1 MTHDAARKE
10 RRAFRGSF
18 SAIVHPR
25 ISFHAFR
32 LSVPLAAALVAAV
45 AAGPCAWAQHYPA
58 KPIRYII
65 AFPPGGS
72 NDILARI
79 IGARMTELMGPT
91 VLIDN
96 RPGGGGNIGVEAI
109 ARAAADGYTI
119 GNISATHTINATLYP
134 KLGYD
139 ILKDFTPITR
149 VAEIPILLA
158 AHPVVPIRGPKELIA
173 LTQKR
178 RLTYGSSGIGTPGHL
193 AAEMLRAYGARDLQ
207 HVPYKGGSPAAID
220 LISGHIE
227 LLFNNMP
234 ELVPFVKAGK
244 MRAIAVTSVKRDPV
258 LPDTVSMIEA
268 GFAGFDLGN
277 WVAIVGPA
285 GMPRDAVARLNA
297 EIGKIL
303 REPATRDKIAA
314 QGFNIVTG
322 TPDETGA
329 YIRAEYE
336 KWGKLVRLSGAKVE

>member
-1 MTHDAARKE
+1 MFKDRMHASALAALI
-10 RRAFRGSF
+10 A
-18 SAIVHPR
+18 
-25 ISFHAFR
+25 
-32 LSVPLAAALVAAV
+32 LSGVAPLAL
-45 AAGPCAWAQHYPA
+45 AQSYPV

-79 IGARMTELMGPT
+79 IGARMTELIGQT
-91 VLIDN
+91 VIIDN

-109 ARAAADGYTI
+109 ARAPADGYTI

-149 VAEIPILLA
+149 VAEIPVLIA
-158 AHPVVPIRGPKELIA
+158 AHPVVPIRGPKDLIA
-173 LTQKR
+173 LSQKR
-178 RLTYGSSGIGTPGHL
+178 KLTYGSSGIGTPGHL
-193 AAEMLRAYGARDLQ
+193 AAEMLRAYGAKDLQ

-220 LISGHIE
+220 LIAGNIE

-234 ELVPFVKAGK
+234 DLMPFVKAGK
-244 MRAIAVTSVKRDPV
+244 MRPIAVTSAKRDPV

-268 GFAGFDLGN
+268 GFPGFELGN

-285 GMPRDAVARLNA
+285 GMPKEAVARLNA

-314 QGFNIVTG
+314 QGFNIVTS
-322 TPDETGA
+322 TPDELAA
-329 YIRAEYE
+329 YIRSEHE
-336 KWGKLVRLSGAKVE
+336 KWGKLVKQSGAKVD